1 MSVNLSFIGGAG
13 WQFFDDNGLPLSGGK
28 IYTYAAG
35 TTTPLTTYTS
45 RDGLTANAN
54 PIILDAAGRTPQ
66 QIWATEGLLYKY
78 AVTKSNDV
86 QIRVWDNIGGAVVA
100 SNLSEDLANT
110 TDNSKGDALV
120 GFRQANESGFLPGAV
135 AKTVSTKLQDI
146 ISVRDFGAVG
156 DGSTDDTAA
165 IQAAIDVFKPTFVS
179 GDGIPD
185 KGRTIYVPMG
195 TYIVT
200 APIKIYSGI
209 VLKGDGVGSVLKA
222 GPGLTTQIL
231 DISSVINDQA
241 RWIDISFL
249 NFEGTGIVRAIKT
262 SAVLFLNSYV
272 HDCVFNIG
280 YCIDLN
286 PTITYTQSVSFV
298 NNISIGPIEQF
309 LNISGNRNLIENFNK
324 EGTTGVLADPMIN
337 AKDCS
342 ELLIRNVL
350 IEGQG
355 SVNKVPFKFDNCSF
369 TMQQIWFEITPT
381 NGYSIEMYLSTGYI
395 YNEIRY
401 ILTDI
406 RKIKVANG
414 SRLFVDRYNDDG
426 GPGGLDTTLEIDATS
441 SVVIDQYQGR
451 FFSNLYRLDKL
462 KSQLKINRAEI
473 STGIPANGY
482 LRVNAIKYLG
492 GNQLINPSF
501 EAGVY
506 GWTFSGAP
514 TSVTT
519 ENSEACLGL
528 MMRTI
533 WAAVGTRRLTQT
545 FTIAASQIGLPFTFT
560 GMVKI
565 VAGDPN
571 AWGSVVASGAGLVT
585 ASSDGFMSYAYAAG
599 GWQIVSQTFT
609 PLAAGTLTVGF
620 GFFNVTEVLV
630 DSASFSY
637 GIDSEPDR
645 TQFGS
650 VELNNKTF
658 TTGPAA
664 PLAGTWKVGDRV
676 FNSSPA
682 IGQPKS
688 WVCTVAGTPG
698 TWLSEGNL

>member
-13 WQFFDDNGLPLSGGK
+13 WQFFDDNGVPLAGGK
-28 IYTYAAG
+28 IYTYTAG
-35 TTTPLTTYTS
+35 TTSPLATYTS
-45 RDGLTANAN
+45 RSGLVPNTN

-78 AVTKSNDV
+78 VVRTSTDV
-86 QIRVWDNIGGAVVA
+86 LIRTWDDVGNSYVA
-100 SNLSEDLANT
+100 SDLEANLASV
-110 TDNSKGDALV
+110 TDNTKGDALI
-120 GFRQANESGFLPGAV
+120 GFRQANAAGFLPGAV
-135 AKTVSTKLQDI
+135 AKTVSSKLQDI

-156 DGSTDDTAA
+156 DGITDDTAA
-165 IQAAIDVFKPTFVS
+165 IQAAIDAFEPDAVS

-185 KGRTIYVPMG
+185 KSRTIYVPMG
-195 TYIVT
+195 TYIIT
-200 APIKIYSGI
+200 APIKIYSGV

-231 DISSVINDQA
+231 DISAVITDQA

-262 SAVLFLNSYV
+262 SAGLFLNSSI

-286 PTITYTQSVSFV
+286 PPNTYTQSVSFV
-298 NNISIGPIEQF
+298 NNISVGPINQF
-309 LNISGNRNLIENFNK
+309 LYVYGNRNLIENFNK
-324 EGTTGVLADPMIN
+324 EGTVGNSADPMIY

-355 SVNKVPFKFDNCSF
+355 SVNKVPIKFENCAF
-369 TMQQIWFEITPT
+369 TIQQIWFEITPT
-381 NGYSIEMYLSTGYI
+381 NGYSIEMYNSTGYI

-401 ILTDI
+401 ILADI
-406 RKIKVANG
+406 RKIKVATN
-414 SRLFVDRYNDDG
+414 SRLYVDRYNDDG
-426 GPGGLDTTLEIDATS
+426 GPGGLDTTLEIDAGS

-451 FFSNLYRLDKL
+451 FFSNLYRLEKL

-473 STGIPANGY
+473 STGNPANGY

-492 GNQLINPSF
+492 GNRLVNPSF

-506 GWTFSGAP
+506 GWTFDSAP
-514 TSVTT
+514 TSAVT
-519 ENSEACLGL
+519 EASETSLGL
-528 MMRTI
+528 MLRAT
-533 WAAVGTRRLTQT
+533 WGAAGTRRLTQS
-545 FTIAASQIGLPFTFT
+545 FTIAAAQVGLPFTFT

-565 VAGDPN
+565 EAGDPN
-571 AWGSVVASGAGLVT
+571 AWGSVVASGAGLVG
-585 ASSDGFMSYAYAAG
+585 AGSDGFMTFAYAAG
-599 GWQIVSQTFT
+599 GWQIISQTFT
-609 PLAAGTLTVGF
+609 PLAAGTLSVGF

-630 DSASFSY
+630 DNASFTY
-637 GIDSEPDR
+637 GIDGEPDQ

-650 VELNNKTF
+650 VELNTKTF
-658 TTGPAA
+658 TTGSAI
-664 PLAGTWKVGDRV
+664 PLVGTWKVGDRI
-676 FNSSPA
+676 FNSAPA

-698 TWLSEGNL
+698 TWVSEGNL